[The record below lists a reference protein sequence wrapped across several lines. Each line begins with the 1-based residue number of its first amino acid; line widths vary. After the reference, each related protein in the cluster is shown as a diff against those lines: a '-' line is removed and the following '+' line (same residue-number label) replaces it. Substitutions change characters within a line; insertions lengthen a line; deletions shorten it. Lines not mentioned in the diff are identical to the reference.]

1 MFRVRLVLPQ
11 LFYKLKIRPYMFC
24 VDLTTKLFG
33 SSTTGALC
41 ELKTIR
47 NGGRL
52 DESKT
57 ALRGGC

>member
-1 MFRVRLVLPQ
+1 MLPQ